1 MSVTHFSDEEPL
13 SRRCKA
19 HAVSSLRMIP
29 ARPPPPLLQ
38 RLLPSPLMK
47 ASALLHLTAA
57 GSLAAVPSAWPWAAG
72 AVIADHLILAGSG
85 LAPRSSWLGPNLNR
99 LPASAAA
106 CGAIALTI
114 DDGPDPE
121 VTPRVLERLAE
132 RGARATFFCI
142 GERVARYADLARE
155 IVRRGHAVENHSQ
168 RHLRRFSLLSSGAI
182 TREITEAQ
190 ETLTRVCGSPPRFF
204 RAPAGLRSPLLEPE
218 LARLGLRLAS
228 WTRRGLDT
236 VSRDA
241 GVVLGRLSRGL
252 SGGDILLL
260 HDGGGARTLAG
271 GPVILEVLP
280 RLLDAAAEARL
291 APVTL
296 RAACDGI
303 Q

>member
-1 MSVTHFSDEEPL
+1 MQYH
-13 SRRCKA
+13 R
-19 HAVSSLRMIP
+19 LRMMP
-29 ARPPPPLLQ
+29 ARPPLPLLQ

-47 ASALLHLTAA
+47 ASALLHVTAA
-57 GSLAAVPSAWPWAAG
+57 GSLVAAPSAWPWVAG
-72 AVIADHLILAGSG
+72 AVIADHLVLAACG

-106 CGAIALTI
+106 RGSIALTI

-142 GERVARYADLARE
+142 GERVARHADLARE

-168 RHLRRFSLLSSGAI
+168 RHLRQFSLLPSGALA
-182 TREITEAQ
+182 REVTEAQ
-190 ETLTRVCGSPPRFF
+190 ATILEVCGAAPRFF

-236 VSRDA
+236 LSRDA
-241 GVVLGRLSRGL
+241 GAVLARLSRGL
-252 SGGDILLL
+252 AGGDILLL
-260 HDGGGARTLAG
+260 HDGGGARSRAG
-271 GPVILEVLP
+271 SPVILEVLP

-303 Q
+303 E

>member
-1 MSVTHFSDEEPL
+1 
-13 SRRCKA
+13 
-19 HAVSSLRMIP
+19 MIP

-47 ASALLHLTAA
+47 ASVLLHLGAA
-57 GSLAAVPSAWPWAAG
+57 GSLAAAPDAWPWVGG
-72 AVIADHLILAGSG
+72 AVIANHLILAGSG

-106 CGAIALTI
+106 RGSIALTI

-132 RGARATFFCI
+132 RGAQATFFCI
-142 GERVARYADLARE
+142 GGLVARHAELARE
-155 IVRRGHAVENHSQ
+155 IVRRGHAVENHSH
-168 RHLRRFSLLSSGAI
+168 RHLGHFSLLSSGAI

-190 ETLTRVCGSPPRFF
+190 AMITETCGSPPRFF
-204 RAPAGLRSPLLEPE
+204 RAPAGLRNPLLEPE

-228 WTRRGLDT
+228 WTRRGFDT
-236 VSRDA
+236 LSRDA
-241 GVVLGRLSRGL
+241 GAVLARLSRGL

-260 HDGGGARTLAG
+260 HDGGGARTRAG
-271 GPVILEVLP
+271 SPVILEVLP
-280 RLLDAAAEARL
+280 RLLDAAAEAGL
-291 APVTL
+291 ASVTL